1 MSGTV
6 ENLSLGPGTLYVAQ
20 VGTTAPT
27 TVTAA
32 WAAGWKAVGYT
43 SEGSEVSIEL
53 TADPV
58 DVAEEID
65 PVLHVNSARNV
76 SISFSMAEMTARNL
90 TIAMNGGTVTSGSGV
105 VTYTP
110 PSPSA
115 QVRYAIGWES
125 EDGTERWVFPKTFQ
139 SGGVTVARRKG
150 ADKAVLPVT
159 MTAEKPTGGVPFTVV
174 LKDSRSGGTI

>member
-20 VGTTAPT
+20 VGSTAPT
-27 TVTAA
+27 NVTSA
-32 WAAGWKAVGYT
+32 WAAAWKAVGYT

-76 SISFSMAEMTARNL
+76 SITFAMAELTARNL
-90 TIAMNGGTVTSGSGV
+90 TIAMNGGTVTTATGV
-105 VTYTP
+105 TTYTP
-110 PSPSA
+110 PAPSA
-115 QVRYAIGWES
+115 QTRYAIGFES
-125 EDGTERWVFPKTFQ
+125 EDGTERWVFPKAFQ
-139 SGGVTVARRKG
+139 SGAVSIARRKG
-150 ADKAVLPVT
+150 ADKATIPVT
-159 MTAEKPTGGVPFTVV
+159 MTAEKVTGGHPFTV
-174 LKDSRSGGTI
+174 LFKDSRSGGTI